1 METKRKKLTLH
12 LLSHLLPTDTYG
24 EELHVH
30 YFNYQFVNHAGVQ
43 IEVSFT
49 EFGRPEKVT
58 LDVDDVLN
66 WLRIFR
72 ARSAPSFVLKANI
85 KSNDVPIKI
94 NGEDSY
100 RMVPSTQRDEVFVI
114 DISVKGIFTL
124 VYMLRFKIV
133 GKILIKMYNI

>member
-1 METKRKKLTLH
+1 M
-12 LLSHLLPTDTYG
+12 Y
-24 EELHVH
+24 
-30 YFNYQFVNHAGVQ
+30 YFNYQFVNRAGVQ

-72 ARSAPSFVLKANI
+72 ARSPPSFVLKANI

-94 NGEDSY
+94 NGEDIY
-100 RMVPSTQRDEVFVI
+100 RMVSSTQRDEVFVI
-114 DISVKGIFTL
+114 DISVKGMFTL
-124 VYMLRFKIV
+124 MLSIFHCVNVRYSFYTFLLILFLDYKFKR
-133 GKILIKMYNI
+133 KSILNYRLT

>member
-1 METKRKKLTLH
+1 MP
-12 LLSHLLPTDTYG
+12 LLSYGTLNLPFYFLATQKPILQSPLLFFLQQLDTYG
-24 EELHVH
+24 EELHIY
-30 YFNYQFVNHAGVQ
+30 YFNYQFVNRAGVQ

-72 ARSAPSFVLKANI
+72 ARSPPSFVLKANI

-100 RMVPSTQRDEVFVI
+100 RMVSSTQRDEVFVI
-114 DISVKGIFTL
+114 DISVKGMFTHC
-124 VYMLRFKIV
+124 
-133 GKILIKMYNI
+133 

>member
-1 METKRKKLTLH
+1 MFFLQ
-12 LLSHLLPTDTYG
+12 PPDTYG
-24 EELHVH
+24 EELHVY

-72 ARSAPSFVLKANI
+72 ARSPPSFVLKANI

-94 NGEDSY
+94 NGEDLY
-100 RMVPSTQRDEVFVI
+100 RMVSSTQRDEVFVI
-114 DISVKGIFTL
+114 DISVKGMSTCGVVIVLILRHRFHLYIKRSAMIFSL
-124 VYMLRFKIV
+124 CLHKS
-133 GKILIKMYNI
+133 